1 MTPYHGV
8 EMVWHYLLCQYLY
21 RGVDSLDA
29 VELTVYGIAQI
40 AGLHYRRVSL
50 RCWVGQPFQMPEHPL
65 PVYNDKGEEINS
77 LTREQFRFV
86 FPSECHCVV

>member
-8 EMVWHYLLCQYLY
+8 EMVWHYLLRQYLY

-40 AGLHYRRVSL
+40 TGLHYRRVSL
-50 RCWVGQPFQMPEHPL
+50 RCWAGQPFQTPEHPL
-65 PVYNDKGEEINS
+65 PVYHDKGEEINS
-77 LTREQFRFV
+77 LTREQLRFV